1 MNYKRP
7 DLLFLLVASCFTA
20 HAQSS
25 TGIHNAGTTNSA
37 MLAADVTAPN
47 PSIKTIPSIQ
57 GKVVDSTGA
66 IIPQAAISLTDLATN
81 TVIHTTADS
90 AGDFVFRNV
99 LAGPKVISVEKSGFE
114 SFTLHFSPATQHT
127 ITATLQV
134 AKLTDSVIV
143 RGTVDP
149 EASQVPTREDVMVMP
164 ETVRVLDRKQL
175 DAAGPMAGG
184 AQMLQAAPG
193 ANVVGY
199 GNTGGQKYTVLLNGI
214 QQGWAG
220 EATSFTAPGSLGIT
234 YDGIPVADPATGL
247 WQSAT
252 MPQNLVIQ
260 DVQVT
265 YGPGQAADRWYTDEG
280 GRVEFTPI
288 QPTVDRHLSAAIT
301 DGPYGQQNFAFVGNT
316 GSFKDWATVLGGGLG
331 RGDDF
336 RRAPDG
342 FGNPTKNGSVFGK
355 TVKTFGSG
363 SLAFGVLYAKGG
375 GYRPTVI
382 PTTDQQLVEPTS
394 GIHFSQA
401 TSGFYSALPYADY
414 NKYDTNEMFMT
425 YARERMYLSRT
436 STLENSTWYTHIRR
450 FHRRNQDALAQGAQ
464 VDEWNNPHSDMFG
477 DHLDFTQVLPYNT
490 VKFGGYLIHEVYNTH
505 NLFYNPAD
513 GGSGSQQI
521 VGQGAKFRSGYF
533 QQDNVTFFA
542 QDDIHPIPQI
552 HIIPSVRVD
561 GFSTSYSDQAARD
574 FTFASSTYFSQ
585 GSNGTVN
592 PSTVPVYQTHCA
604 LYPSTNPPTDPYYN
618 VWGTPVQTSDGSQTK
633 DQGSLCGAHESRSA
647 VEPGVDASVMPY
659 QWLTI
664 YGGYDTI
671 YRSPSLG
678 GGGGMFQ
685 SVNPQYYI
693 LAKGAYA
700 QFGGKIHFTNAPVL
714 RNFIAGVSYFHNNYT
729 NQEIDVETALGVEET
744 SGGNSTYHGV
754 DAFFDADPS
763 SNIHFFFNFAGEAAN
778 FTTYVTGGPLS
789 ECGKTPNAAGLAL
802 GCAYYNNL
810 PVSYVPKLTLNTGL
824 YYGIQYHGRTIVE
837 PRFWIET
844 TGSQNLWSNLT
855 GAPTTQT
862 LASYTT
868 VNLSFN
874 APITIR
880 KQSFNLRVDM
890 MNLANSQY
898 NEFEYISSGG
908 YFASLNPNATGY
920 INAYPG
926 APRMI
931 YGTITYQF

>member
-1 MNYKRP
+1 MIYKRLA
-7 DLLFLLVASCFTA
+7 LLSLLVASCFTA
-20 HAQSS
+20 HAQSG
-25 TGIHNAGTTNSA
+25 TGIHNAVTGTTNAA
-37 MLAADVTAPN
+37 MLATDVTAAT
-47 PSIKTIPSIQ
+47 PSIKTIPTIQ

-66 IIPQAAISLTDLATN
+66 IIPQAVVSLTDLATN
-81 TVIHTTADS
+81 TVIHTTSDS
-90 AGDFVFRNV
+90 AGEFVFNNV

-114 SFTLHFSPATQHT
+114 SFTLRFSPATQRT
-127 ITATLQV
+127 ITAALQV

-149 EASQVPTREDVMVMP
+149 EATPVPTREDVMMMP

-175 DAAGPMAGG
+175 DVAGPVAGG
-184 AQMLQAAPG
+184 AQMLAATPG

-220 EATSFTAPGSLGIT
+220 EASSFTAPGSLGIT

-288 QPTVDRHLSAAIT
+288 QPTVDRHLSAAVT
-301 DGPYGQQNFAFVGNT
+301 DGPFGQQNFAFVGNT
-316 GSFKDWATVLGGGLG
+316 GSFKDWATVVGGGVG

-342 FGNPTKNGSVFGK
+342 FGNPSKNGSVFGK
-355 TVKTFGSG
+355 TVKTFSAG

-382 PTTDQQLVEPTS
+382 PTTDQQLIEPTS

-401 TSGFYSALPYADY
+401 TSGFYSALPYAAY

-425 YARERMYLSRT
+425 YVRERMHLSHT

-464 VDEWNNPHSDMFG
+464 VDEWNNPHSNMFG
-477 DHLDFTQVLPYNT
+477 DRVNFTQVLPYNT
-490 VKFGGYLIHEVYNTH
+490 VQFGGYLIHEVYNTH
-505 NLFYNPAD
+505 NLFYSPAD
-513 GGSGSQQI
+513 GGDGAKQI
-521 VGQGAKFRSGYF
+521 VGAGSKFRSGYF

-542 QDDIHPIPQI
+542 QDDIHPIPQV
-552 HIIPSVRVD
+552 HIIHSVRVD
-561 GFSTSYSDQAARD
+561 GFSTDYNNEAARD

-585 GSNGTVN
+585 AADGTIT
-592 PSTVPVYQTHCA
+592 PTTTPVYQTHCSLDPQTGSRA
-604 LYPSTNPPTDPYYN
+604 SDPYYN
-618 VWGTPVQTSDGSQTK
+618 LWGNPVPTSDGSLTK
-633 DQGSLCGAHESRSA
+633 DAGSLCGAHESRSA
-647 VEPGVDASVMPY
+647 VEPGVDASITPY
-659 QWLTI
+659 EWLTI

-671 YRSPSLG
+671 YRSPALG

-685 SVNPQYYI
+685 AVNPNYYI

-700 QFGGKIHFTNAPVL
+700 QFGGKVHFTNAPAL
-714 RNFIAGVSYFHNNYT
+714 RNFIAGVSYFHNDYT
-729 NQEIDVETALGVEET
+729 NQEIDVETALGVVET

-754 DAFFDADPS
+754 DAFFDADPR
-763 SNIHFFFNFAGEAAN
+763 SNIHFMFNFAAESAN
-778 FTTYVTGGPLS
+778 FTTYVTGGPIAA
-789 ECGKTPNAAGLAL
+789 CGTPANPAT
-802 GCAYYNNL
+802 GCAFYNNL
-810 PVSYVPKLTLNTGL
+810 PVSYVPKVTVNAGL
-824 YYGIQYHGRTIVE
+824 YYGIQYHGRTVVE
-837 PRFWIET
+837 PRLDIQS
-844 TGSQNLWSNLT
+844 TGTQNLWSNNT

-862 LASYTT
+862 MPAYTT
-868 VNLSFN
+868 LNLSFN
-874 APITIR
+874 APITL
-880 KQSFNLRVDM
+880 KSQSFNLRVDM
-890 MNLANSQY
+890 LNLANSQY
-898 NEFEYISSGG
+898 NGYEYISSGG
-908 YFASLNPNATGY
+908 YFASLNPNASGY

-926 APRMI
+926 APRTI

>member
-1 MNYKRP
+1 
-7 DLLFLLVASCFTA
+7 
-20 HAQSS
+20 
-25 TGIHNAGTTNSA
+25 
-37 MLAADVTAPN
+37 
-47 PSIKTIPSIQ
+47 
-57 GKVVDSTGA
+57 
-66 IIPQAAISLTDLATN
+66 
-81 TVIHTTADS
+81 
-90 AGDFVFRNV
+90 
-99 LAGPKVISVEKSGFE
+99 
-114 SFTLHFSPATQHT
+114 
-127 ITATLQV
+127 
-134 AKLTDSVIV
+134 
-143 RGTVDP
+143 
-149 EASQVPTREDVMVMP
+149 
-164 ETVRVLDRKQL
+164 L
-175 DAAGPMAGG
+175 DAAGPVAGG
-184 AQMLQAAPG
+184 AQMLAATPG

-260 DVQVT
+260 DVQVN
-265 YGPGQAADRWYTDEG
+265 YGPGPAAERWYTDEG

-288 QPTVDRHLSAAIT
+288 QPTVDPHLSAAIT

-316 GSFKDWATVLGGGLG
+316 GSYKDWSTVLGGGVG
-331 RGDDF
+331 RGNDF
-336 RRAPDG
+336 RQAPDG
-342 FGNPTKNGSVFGK
+342 FGNPTKNGSVYGK

-363 SLAFGVLYAKGG
+363 SLAFGILYAKGG

-382 PTTDQQLVEPTS
+382 PTTDVGLIEPTS

-401 TSGFYSALPYADY
+401 SSGFYSALPYADY

-425 YARERMYLSRT
+425 YARERLHLSRT

-464 VDEWNNPHSDMFG
+464 VDEWNNPHSNMFG
-477 DHLDFTQVLPYNT
+477 DQIGFTQVLPYNT
-490 VKFGGYLIHEVYNTH
+490 VQFGGYLIHEVYNTH

-513 GGSGSQQI
+513 GGDGAKQI
-521 VGQGAKFRSGYF
+521 VGQGSKFRSGYF

-561 GFSTSYSDQAARD
+561 GFSTDYTDEAARD
-574 FTFASSTYFSQ
+574 FSFASSTYFSQ
-585 GSNGTVN
+585 ATPTSPVIPSTAPVYLTHCSLYPQTGSN
-592 PSTVPVYQTHCA
+592 A
-604 LYPSTNPPTDPYYN
+604 TDPYYN
-618 VWGTPVQTSDGSQTK
+618 VWGNPVPTSDGSQTK
-633 DQGSLCGAHESRSA
+633 DAGSLCGAHESRSA
-647 VEPGVDASVMPY
+647 VEPGVDVSVMPY

-671 YRSPSLG
+671 YRSPALG

-685 SVNPQYYI
+685 AVNPQYYI
-693 LAKGAYA
+693 LAKGAYS
-700 QFGGKIHFTNAPVL
+700 QFGGKVHFLNAPVL
-714 RNFIAGVSYFHNNYT
+714 RNFIAGVSYFHNDYT
-729 NQEIDVETALGVEET
+729 NQEIDVETALGVVET

-754 DAFFDADPS
+754 DAFFDADPR
-763 SNIHFFFNFAGEAAN
+763 SNIHFMFNFAAEAAN
-778 FTTYVTGGPLS
+778 FTTYVTGGTQASCPPPGTTNNP
-789 ECGKTPNAAGLAL
+789 CT
-802 GCAYYNNL
+802 YYNNL
-810 PVSYVPKLTLNTGL
+810 PVSYVPNVTLNTGL
-824 YYGIQYHGRTIVE
+824 YYGIQYHGRTVVE
-837 PRFWIET
+837 PRVVVQS
-844 TGSQNLWSNLT
+844 TGSQHLWSNLT

-862 LASYTT
+862 MPSYTT

-874 APITIR
+874 APIVIK

-890 MNLANSQY
+890 LNLANSEF
-898 NEFEYISSGG
+898 NEYEYISSGG
-908 YFASLNPNATGY
+908 YFASLNPNAQGY

-926 APRMI
+926 APRTI

>member
-1 MNYKRP
+1 MR
-7 DLLFLLVASCFTA
+7 LLRFLMIFTLIVFA
-20 HAQSS
+20 GLR
-25 TGIHNAGTTNSA
+25 TGR
-37 MLAADVTAPN
+37 AAEPVD
-47 PSIKTIPSIQ
+47 IQ

-66 IIPQAAISLTDLATN
+66 IIPQAAVSLTDLTTN
-81 TVIHTTADS
+81 TVIHTTSDS
-90 AGDFVFRNV
+90 AGEFGFKNV
-99 LAGPKVISVEKSGFE
+99 LSGPKVINIEKSGFE
-114 SFTLHFSPATQHT
+114 SFTLRFSPATQHT
-127 ITATLQV
+127 ITAAMQV

-149 EASQVPTREDVMVMP
+149 EATPVPTREDVMMMP

-175 DAAGPMAGG
+175 DVAGPVAGG
-184 AQMLQAAPG
+184 AQMLAATPG

-199 GNTGGQKYTVLLNGI
+199 GNTGGQKYTVILNGI

-316 GSFKDWATVLGGGLG
+316 GSFKDWATVLGGGVG

-336 RRAPDG
+336 RQAPDG
-342 FGNPTKNGSVFGK
+342 FGNPTKNGSVYGK

-382 PTTDQQLVEPTS
+382 PLTDQQLIEPGS
-394 GIHFSQA
+394 GISFSQA

-425 YARERMYLSRT
+425 YARERLHLSRT

-450 FHRRNQDALAQGAQ
+450 FHRRNQDALSQGAR
-464 VDEWNNPHSDMFG
+464 VDEWNNPHSNMFG
-477 DHLDFTQVLPYNT
+477 DQIGFTQVLPYNT
-490 VKFGGYLIHEVYNTH
+490 VQFGGYLIHEVYNTH
-505 NLFYNPAD
+505 NLFYNPAYGGD
-513 GGSGSQQI
+513 GAKQI
-521 VGQGAKFRSGYF
+521 VGQGSKFRSGYF

-561 GFSTSYSDQAARD
+561 GFSTDYNNEAARD
-574 FTFASSTYFSQ
+574 FTFASSTYASQ
-585 GSNGTVN
+585 TTVGTVTTIN
-592 PSTVPVYQTHCA
+592 PSNVPVYQTHCS
-604 LYPSTNPPTDPYYN
+604 LYPQNTIPVQDPYFN
-618 VWGTPVQTSDGSQTK
+618 QWGTPAAAP
-633 DQGSLCGAHESRSA
+633 DQSLTTDAGSLCGAHESRSA
-647 VEPGVDASVMPY
+647 VEPGVDVSVMPY

-671 YRSPSLG
+671 YRSPALG

-685 SVNPQYYI
+685 AVDPKYYI

-700 QFGGKIHFTNAPVL
+700 QFGGKVHFLNAPVL
-714 RNFIAGVSYFHNNYT
+714 RNFIAGVSYFHNDYT
-729 NQEIDVETALGVEET
+729 NQEIDVETALGVVET

-754 DAFFDADPS
+754 NAFFDADPR
-763 SNIHFFFNFAGEAAN
+763 SNIHFMFNFAAEAAN
-778 FTTYVTGGPLS
+778 FTTYVTGGTIAA
-789 ECGKTPNAAGLAL
+789 CGTVANPAP
-802 GCAYYNNL
+802 GCVFYNSL
-810 PVSYVPKLTLNTGL
+810 PVSYVPNVTVNAGL
-824 YYGIQYHGRTIVE
+824 YYGIQYHGRTVVE
-837 PRFWIET
+837 PRLDIQS
-844 TGSQNLWSNLT
+844 TGTQDLWSNAS
-855 GAPTTQT
+855 GGPTTQT
-862 LASYTT
+862 MPSYTT

-874 APITIR
+874 APITFR

-890 MNLANSQY
+890 LNLLNSEY
-898 NEFEYISSGG
+898 NGYEYISSGG
-908 YFASLNPNATGY
+908 YFASLNPNAQGY

-926 APRMI
+926 APRTI